1 MKHISIRVPWHDKKW
16 NGCVCDCP
24 TNNPFCMM
32 LKNICEGKNC
42 EKEETIASKDWS
54 TLSVDDLP
62 ACKGENGAF
71 MNEKSYKRKFTH
83 VYQYNKYDIPQK
95 KLKPT
100 TLEIPEYTFFGVPF
114 RYLSKDCRS
123 YLDER
128 FPYFEKDE
136 EPPFSSGWTFGRQR
150 QYDILN
156 WFKSNIIAG
165 ESLVTFYCKNG
176 NPVDEDSRRIVI
188 GMGEICFVSPVLEY
202 ETTADFSYPFWE
214 LMMSHSIR
222 RDLKK
227 SKGFLLPY
235 HEYLELDEAIIT
247 EKTGLSKSQAI
258 KDIKLTLDKLG
269 DSEKIFN
276 ELSYGCEY
284 VSNHSMLIILNA
296 ARLCLENVKKHG
308 LVGGDW
314 DLQLRWIDDKV
325 AQVKSLIGPFPS
337 FAEGLRA
344 IGFNYAYLIE
354 QDLRNGGYCGTK
366 DNPWEAF
373 EKLINGKIKMNS
385 DAIYNIELP
394 NYKKTWNGI
403 AKESKQVLELLSRFE
418 IDADTIYDWYADSDW
433 YDALIENPYLLSE
446 QSNTIGGL
454 TPEMVDLGVIA
465 DPEIQG
471 KYVPEAPSRIDTK
484 IDERRIR
491 AYVVHKLK
499 LQSLEGDT
507 LVSVSEMNDYLDE
520 MLAKDNLNLP
530 VHFFKTNEEFISDSI
545 RFVKDGAAVQL
556 DEFYDMEEYLREILK
571 ARAKSN
577 VKIPLKEDWASQV
590 KSVAGYNE
598 KDERSV
604 EAAKTQIK
612 ALEMFGLKKLCVLT
626 GAAGTGKT
634 SVVEALLKCKQI
646 QDEGVLLLAP
656 TGKARVKLGKQSK
669 SGEALTVAQFL
680 TRQGFFNWD
689 TMLPE
694 YNEKGR
700 KYSRSKNVI
709 IDECSMLTT
718 RDFYVLL
725 NALDLTV
732 INRIILIGDPYQLP
746 PIGDGRTFS
755 DLCNYLNAEQ
765 KDAITSLN
773 IVVRTI
779 GSKDSDILALASWF
793 SGTKPTKD
801 ADTIFD
807 RIQQGDLNGDLSV
820 YTWKDESVL
829 KEKIKE
835 VLNEEFKETEGSSL
849 KEKISAKIGMNNVEA
864 AKSNPGIVEKF
875 QVLSPVK
882 NPVWGTFQL
891 NTYFQEF
898 VGSTEIK
905 YSTKIFPNNFYYGDK
920 VIQLQNERMTSYPSK
935 KEQQLSNGQIG
946 FVGFANNKSAKI
958 FFSGISNE
966 TFYYNSQ
973 NGDESEQKIDL
984 AYAITIHKS
993 QGSDFGTVLV
1003 VLPKSGLILSR
1014 ELIYTALTR
1023 AKEKLILLVED
1034 NMQWLMEYSKPQRS
1048 ILAHRNTNLFE
1059 YSVREEK
1066 LSVPYVEGLI
1076 HKTLSGDI
1084 VRSKS
1089 EVIIADALY
1098 NEKIKFEYE
1107 KLKEENGHRCIP
1119 DFTFETASGDT
1130 IIWEHLGMLDN
1141 PSYKRSWEKK
1151 LEFYN
1156 SIGFIEG
1163 ENLFTTRD
1171 HDGGSIDSNE
1181 IHDVVEIIK
1190 QKVLSHPTTTRKTKT
1205 KIVRKN

>member
-1 MKHISIRVPWHDKKW
+1 
-16 NGCVCDCP
+16 
-24 TNNPFCMM
+24 MM

-42 EKEETIASKDWS
+42 EQEEKFASKDWS
-54 TLSVDDLP
+54 TLSYNDLP
-62 ACKGENGAF
+62 VCKGENGAF
-71 MNEKSYKRKFTH
+71 MNEKPYKRRFNH
-83 VYQYNKYDIPQK
+83 VYQNKENLPHHF
-95 KLKPT
+95 LKSKE
-100 TLEIPEYTFFGVPF
+100 LEIPEYSFFGVPF
-114 RYLSKDCRS
+114 RYMSRDNS
-123 YLDER
+123 GYIDER
-128 FPYFEKDE
+128 FPYFAPDE
-136 EPPFSSGWTFGRQR
+136 QDPFTKKSAWVYGSQR
-150 QYDILN
+150 QYDILG
-156 WFKSNIIAG
+156 WFRSNIVAG
-165 ESLVTFYCKNG
+165 ESLVTFYCKNS
-176 NPVDEDSRRIVI
+176 NPVDEDSKRIIV
-188 GMGEICFVSPVLEY
+188 GLGEICMVNPTLEY
-202 ETTADFSYPFWE
+202 ESTINQPYPFWDI
-214 LMMSHSIR
+214 LMSHTIR
-222 RDLKK
+222 KDLKK

-235 HEYLELDEAIIT
+235 HEYLELEESVIT
-247 EKTGLSKSQAI
+247 EKTGLTKSQAI

-308 LVGGDW
+308 LIGGDW
-314 DLQLRWIDDKV
+314 DMQLRWIDDKV

-354 QDLRNGGYCGTK
+354 QDLRNNGHCGTK

-373 EKLINGKIKMNS
+373 EKLLSGKIKIDN
-385 DAIYNIELP
+385 AVYNKELHT
-394 NYKKTWNGI
+394 YKKTWNSMPGD
-403 AKESKQVLELLSRFE
+403 SKHVLELLSRFE
-418 IDADTIYDWYADSDW
+418 IDANTIYEWFVDSEWYGD
-433 YDALIENPYLLSE
+433 LIENPYLLSE
-446 QSNTIGGL
+446 QSVYGKV

-471 KYVPEAPSRIDTK
+471 EYVPEAPSCIDTK

-491 AYVVHKLK
+491 AYITYKLN

-507 LVSVSEMNDYLDE
+507 LMSVSELSDYLE
-520 MLAKDNLNLP
+520 EVLSKDNLNLP
-530 VHFFKTNEEFISDSI
+530 VHFFKTNKDFISDNLQ
-545 RFVKDGAAVQL
+545 FVGDAAIQL
-556 DEFYDMEEYLREILK
+556 DEFYRMEGYLRQVFKE
-571 ARAKSN
+571 RAKSN
-577 VKIPLKEDWASQV
+577 VKFPLKEDWATRV
-590 KSVAGYNE
+590 KSVKGYKE
-598 KDERSV
+598 EDERSV

-612 ALEMFGLKKLCVLT
+612 ALEMFGKKKLCVLT

-634 SVVEALLKCKQI
+634 SVVEAFLDCKQI

-694 YNEKGR
+694 YNEEGR
-700 KYSRSKNVI
+700 IYSRSKNVI

-725 NALDLTV
+725 NALDLTT

-755 DLCNYLNAEQ
+755 DLCNYLNSEE

-793 SGTKPTKD
+793 SGTKPSKD

-807 RIQQGDLNGDLSV
+807 RIQQGLLDGDLSV

-829 KEKIKE
+829 KDKIVE
-835 VLNEEFKETEGSSL
+835 VLNEEFKEYKGASL
-849 KEKISAKIGMNNVEA
+849 KEKISTIIGMDDVNA
-864 AKSNPGIVEKF
+864 AKSNPGIVENF

-891 NTYFQEF
+891 NSYFQEF
-898 VGSTEIK
+898 VGSNEIQ
-905 YSTKIFPNNFYYGDK
+905 YSTTIFPNNFYYRDK
-920 VIQLQNERMTSYPSK
+920 VIQLKNEKMTSYPSK
-935 KEQQLSNGQIG
+935 KERQLSNGQIG
-946 FVGFANNKSAKI
+946 FVSFANNKSAKI
-958 FFSGISNE
+958 LFSGISNE
-966 TFYYNSQ
+966 TFYYNAQ
-973 NGDESEQKIDL
+973 REEESEQKIDL

-1023 AKEKLILLVED
+1023 AKKKLILLVED

-1048 ILAHRNTNLFE
+1048 VLAHRNTNLFE
-1059 YSVREEK
+1059 YSVREDK

-1076 HKTLSGDI
+1076 HKTLSKDI

-1089 EVIIADALY
+1089 EVIIADALF
-1098 NEKIKFEYE
+1098 NEGIKFEYE
-1107 KLKEENGHRCIP
+1107 KLMEENGRRCIP

-1130 IIWEHLGMLDN
+1130 IIWEHLGLLDN
-1141 PSYKRSWEKK
+1141 PAYKASWEKK
-1151 LEFYN
+1151 LAFYK
-1156 SIGFIEG
+1156 SIGFEEG
-1163 ENLFTTRD
+1163 DNLFTTRD
-1171 HDGGSIDSNE
+1171 YEGGSIDSND
-1181 IHDVVEIIK
+1181 IKDVVDVIK
-1190 QKVLSHPTTTRKTKT
+1190 QKVLSVPVIQRKTKT
-1205 KIVRKN
+1205 KQKQKKI

>member
-1 MKHISIRVPWHDKKW
+1 
-16 NGCVCDCP
+16 
-24 TNNPFCMM
+24 MM

-42 EKEETIASKDWS
+42 EQEEKNASKEWS
-54 TLSVDDLP
+54 TLYYGNLP

-71 MNEKSYKRKFTH
+71 MNEKPYKRLFNH
-83 VYQYNKYDIPQK
+83 VYQKND
-95 KLKPT
+95 KLPHHFLQPKE
-100 TLEIPEYTFFGVPF
+100 LEIPEYSFFGVPF
-114 RYLSKDCRS
+114 RYMSRDNS
-123 YLDER
+123 SFIDER
-128 FPYFEKDE
+128 FPYFAQDE
-136 EPPFSSGWTFGRQR
+136 QDPFNKKSSWVYGRQR
-150 QYDILN
+150 QFDIVG
-156 WFKSNIIAG
+156 WFRSNIVAG
-165 ESLVTFYCKNG
+165 ESLVTFYCKNS
-176 NPVDEDSRRIVI
+176 NPVDEDSRRIIV
-188 GMGEICFVSPVLEY
+188 GLGEISMVNPTLEY
-202 ETTADFSYPFWE
+202 ESTINQPYPLWDI
-214 LMMSHSIR
+214 LMSHTIR
-222 RDLKK
+222 MDLKK

-235 HEYLELDEAIIT
+235 HEYLELEESVII

-308 LVGGDW
+308 LIGGDW
-314 DLQLRWIDDKV
+314 DMQLRWIDDKI

-354 QDLRNGGYCGTK
+354 QDLRNDGHCGTK
-366 DNPWEAF
+366 DNPWRAF
-373 EKLINGKIKMNS
+373 EKLLSGKIKK
-385 DAIYNIELP
+385 DTAVYNVELP
-394 NYKKTWNGI
+394 SYRKTWNGMSE
-403 AKESKQVLELLSRFE
+403 ESKQVLELLSRFE
-418 IDADTIYDWYADSDW
+418 IDADTIYSWYAAPDW
-433 YDALIENPYLLSE
+433 YDDLIENPYLLSE
-446 QSNTIGGL
+446 QSSYGEVS
-454 TPEMVDLGVIA
+454 PEMVDLGVIA

-471 KYVPEAPSRIDTK
+471 KFIPEAPSCIDTK

-491 AYVVHKLK
+491 AYVIYKLK

-507 LVSVSEMNDYLDE
+507 LMSVSELSDYLEDV
-520 MLAKDNLNLP
+520 LSTDNLKLP
-530 VHFFKTNEEFISDSI
+530 VHFFKTNKDFISKML
-545 RFVKDGAAVQL
+545 RFINNDAAVQL
-556 DEFYDMEEYLREILK
+556 DEFYDMEAYLRQVFKE
-571 ARAKSN
+571 RAKAN
-577 VKIPLKEDWASQV
+577 VKTPLEEDWVTKV

-612 ALEMFGLKKLCVLT
+612 ALEMFGKKKLCVLT

-634 SVVEALLKCKQI
+634 SVVEALLDCKQI

-680 TRQGFFNWD
+680 TRQGFFNWE

-694 YNEKGR
+694 YKEEGR
-700 KYSRSKNVI
+700 KYSMSKNVI
-709 IDECSMLTT
+709 VDECSMLTT

-732 INRIILIGDPYQLP
+732 VNRIILIGDPYQLP

-755 DLCNYLNAEQ
+755 DLCNYLNLEENE
-765 KDAITSLN
+765 AITSLN

-779 GSKDSDILALASWF
+779 GAKDSDILALASWF

-807 RIQQGDLNGDLSV
+807 RIQQGELDGDLSV

-829 KEKIKE
+829 KDKIVE
-835 VLNEEFKETEGSSL
+835 VLNEEFKEYKGESL
-849 KEKISAKIGMNNVEA
+849 KEKISTIIGMDDVNA
-864 AKSNPGIVEKF
+864 AKSNPGIVENF

-898 VGSTEIK
+898 VGSNEIQ
-905 YSTKIFPNNFYYGDK
+905 YSTTIFPNNFYYRDK
-920 VIQLQNERMTSYPSK
+920 VIQLKNEKMTSYPSK

-946 FVGFANNKSAKI
+946 FVSFAKQDSAQI
-958 FFSGISNE
+958 FFSGISKE
-966 TFYYNSQ
+966 CFYFRSQ
-973 NGDESEQKIDL
+973 KGDESEQKIDL

-1023 AKEKLILLVED
+1023 AKKKLILLVED

-1059 YSVREEK
+1059 YSVREKK
-1066 LSVPYVEGLI
+1066 LSIPYVEGLI

-1098 NEKIKFEYE
+1098 NEGIKFEYE
-1107 KLKEENGHRCIP
+1107 KLKEENEHRCIP

-1141 PSYKRSWEKK
+1141 PSYKRSWDKK
-1151 LEFYN
+1151 LKFYN
-1156 SIGFIEG
+1156 EIGFVEG
-1163 ENLFTTRD
+1163 DNLFTTRD

-1190 QKVLSHPTTTRKTKT
+1190 QKVLSRPTTTRKTKT